1 MCRPTKGATS
11 PSGLQATRSSHDA
24 TASST
29 LPPFSSIPTRRA
41 SGGRLHLFTGPIVPS
56 YSGAASPAGSAPRA
70 DVLLSAGAHTTI
82 ILYIRNTAVRRQIE
96 GEGRSRTAIS
106 GEAARRCDT
115 HEESLRRGM
124 AFRDS
129 GYSGGQRGFSRATCT
144 GSRSVYGRGSLSANT
159 CRTFRREWLN
169 RRAICRMLI
178 PSR

>member
-82 ILYIRNTAVRRQIE
+82 IRRSLPADLHVPDNLLYIRNTAVRRQIE
-96 GEGRSRTAIS
+96 GEGRSRTAIP

-129 GYSGGQRGFSRATCT
+129 GCSGGQR
-144 GSRSVYGRGSLSANT
+144 
-159 CRTFRREWLN
+159 
-169 RRAICRMLI
+169 
-178 PSR
+178 